1 MDGTLEL
8 TLRGERIL
16 LHPARALLWP
26 ARATLIVADT
36 HFGKDDVFR
45 RAGIPLPRGP
55 AITDLQRLSELL
67 RSYHCQR
74 LIILGDF
81 VHGATRSGDDFLH
94 AFALWRRAHA
104 QLTIEVVAG
113 NHDRRENPQ
122 RWQAHIRWH
131 SADVS
136 ESPFV
141 LAHHPADSD
150 KGYVLAGHVHPVL
163 RMRRRHGG
171 TRVPVFW
178 RRPGHLVLPSFGSLT
193 GGMNISPAPADRVY
207 LATPDTVMSFRD
219 NGD

>member
-8 TLRGERIL
+8 ILREERVM

-55 AITDLQRLSELL
+55 AITDLQRLSGLI
-67 RSYHCQR
+67 RSYRCQR

-81 VHGATRSGDDFLH
+81 VHGATQSGDDFLH

-104 QLTIEVVAG
+104 QLTLEVIAG

-122 RWQAHIRWH
+122 HWQGYIRWH
-131 SADVS
+131 RTEVS
-136 ESPFV
+136 EPPFV
-141 LAHHPADSD
+141 LAHHPADSAA
-150 KGYVLAGHVHPVL
+150 GYVLAGHVHPVL
-163 RMRRRHGG
+163 RMQRRHGG
-171 TRVPVFW
+171 ARVPVFW

-193 GGMNISPAPADRVY
+193 GGMNISPAPHDSVY
-207 LATPDTVMSFRD
+207 LAAPEAVMSFRD
-219 NGD
+219 DGR